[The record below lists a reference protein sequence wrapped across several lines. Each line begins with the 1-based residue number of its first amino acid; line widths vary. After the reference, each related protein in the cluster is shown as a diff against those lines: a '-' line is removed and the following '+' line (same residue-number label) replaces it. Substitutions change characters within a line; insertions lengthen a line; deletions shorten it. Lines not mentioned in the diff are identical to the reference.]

1 MPIDTRQEAAHLL
14 NLGAKK
20 KKVQQNMIAK
30 TGKVILLKDLSNIY
44 SKASNDSHKNGLD
57 YVVKDVLE
65 KFGMHLK
72 LM

>member
-1 MPIDTRQEAAHLL
+1 M
-14 NLGAKK
+14 
-20 KKVQQNMIAK
+20 QQNMIAK

-44 SKASNDSHKNGLD
+44 SKASNDSHYNDLD

-65 KFGMHLK
+65 KFGMHIN